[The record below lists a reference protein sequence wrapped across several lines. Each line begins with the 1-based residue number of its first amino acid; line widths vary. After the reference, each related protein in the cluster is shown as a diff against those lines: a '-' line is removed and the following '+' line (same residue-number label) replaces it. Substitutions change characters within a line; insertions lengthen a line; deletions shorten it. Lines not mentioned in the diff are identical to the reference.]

1 MGDWSPRACQLFC
14 QHCRS
19 SSVSRGS
26 AGAGTGRIIEGDPA
40 MRIFRRRQAG
50 TDADEIAMHAPKHS
64 GSGRITAVVSAIAL
78 LFSGF
83 SLWETS
89 LKRADLSVYVAGVV
103 TYSRDNSASLSIMPS
118 GGFEVIA
125 LPVTIAN
132 SGARDA
138 PVLGLQLDVKNP
150 QTGLSARF
158 EATYIAE
165 ASYFN
170 THSRTREKTPFSALV
185 LAGRTAWRGTVV
197 FYPISY
203 SNGKSLTPVGK
214 VREFNDM
221 LRTKYATEMGGAS
234 SISVLREK
242 LPNLPELA
250 ELDAYYAKVV
260 EPDGKAEMTLKLIGP
275 APGNWLDR
283 ALDAP
288 IPPIRFTLQTPAL
301 HMPDLLKGEPVRL
314 RSVNQ
319 GT

>member
-1 MGDWSPRACQLFC
+1 
-14 QHCRS
+14 
-19 SSVSRGS
+19 
-26 AGAGTGRIIEGDPA
+26 
-40 MRIFRRRQAG
+40 MRILRRRPAG
-50 TDADEIAMHAPKHS
+50 TDANEIAMHAPKHS
-64 GSGRITAVVSAIAL
+64 GGSRVTAVVSAIAL

-83 SLWETS
+83 SLWEMS

-103 TYSRDNSASLSIMPS
+103 TYSRDNSASLAIMPS
-118 GGFEVIA
+118 GGFEVFA
-125 LPVTIAN
+125 VPVIIAN

-138 PVLGLQLDVKNP
+138 PVLGLRLDVKNP

-170 THSRTREKTPFSALV
+170 TDSRTREKTPFSALV

-197 FYPISY
+197 FYPVSY

-234 SISVLREK
+234 SIAVLREK

-260 EPDGKAEMTLKLIGP
+260 EPDVKAEMTLKLISP
-275 APGNWLDR
+275 AVQQLARPR
-283 ALDAP
+283 
-288 IPPIRFTLQTPAL
+288 T
-301 HMPDLLKGEPVRL
+301 
-314 RSVNQ
+314 
-319 GT
+319 